1 MKRRT
6 LVAVLLLVVAGMV
19 AADVEMWIDRVEVN
33 GRLLIPLRGVFE
45 AAGATVDY
53 YAATRGIEITMGST
67 LISMY
72 VGNTQAYVNG
82 VLYYLDVA
90 PRVVRGSTYIPLRF
104 VGEALGMS
112 VDYGGNT
119 VVLSGSGLT
128 QRIILHIRGGGGG
141 PPPPG
146 RGAEILPQS
155 NDRLLSNADLA
166 GLTNWQCTLARNE
179 IYARHGRPFNND
191 HIRAYF
197 RSTGWYRPNPA
208 YRDSWLSATE
218 SRNAAFILN
227 YQNNVFGG
235 PATHP

>member
-1 MKRRT
+1 MKRLT
-6 LVAVLLLVVAGMV
+6 LVAVLVMLVAGMV

-82 VLYYLDVA
+82 VVYYMDVA
-90 PRVVRGSTYIPLRF
+90 PRVIGGSTYIPLRF

-112 VDYGGNT
+112 VDYAGNT
-119 VVLSGSGLT
+119 VVLSGGGLT

-141 PPPPG
+141 PPPPSG
-146 RGAEILPQS
+146 EILPQS
-155 NDRLLSNADLA
+155 NDRSLTNGDLA
-166 GLTNWQCTLARNE
+166 GLSNWQCTLARNE

-197 RSTGWYRPNPA
+197 QSTGWYHPNPA

-218 SRNAAFILN
+218 SRNATFILN

-235 PATHP
+235 AATHP